1 MDAADIL
8 YRMDKEGERNME
20 TMTAIEKISSL
31 VEEQSKRV
39 SNLIAESRIIQL
51 EIAEM
56 RRELETLRHAQSK

>member
-20 TMTAIEKISSL
+20 TMTAIEKMACL
-31 VEEQSKRV
+31 VEAQSKRV

-51 EIAEM
+51 EVAEM